1 MNRLQGKKI
10 LVGVSGGIAIY
21 KTLTLLS
28 LLNKEGA
35 QTRVVMTEGACQF
48 VTPLTFQTM
57 SKNKVYKDLFSEE
70 DHFIPHIDLT
80 RWADVFL
87 IAPATANILAKMARG
102 ISDDL
107 LSSTALAAHCPVLVS
122 PAMNVVMYRN
132 PATQENIQILRDRV
146 IGIIEPDT
154 GILACDEKGEGRMPE
169 AEDLARVLEDFFSP
183 KDLVG
188 TKILVTGGPT
198 REMIDP
204 VRFLSN
210 RSSGKQGIAIAREAA
225 RRGGEVTFVHG
236 PLQAPVPKGVED
248 VPITSTE
255 DLYLAVKDRF
265 DGAQALIM
273 AAAPADMTPVHYL
286 DQKMKKEGKS
296 GSFSLEFK
304 ETTDVLKTL
313 GGQKKDQ
320 VLVGFAAETQS
331 LEEYAK
337 KKLKEKNLDFIVA
350 NNVSA
355 QGAGFAGDTNI
366 VTVFT
371 KKDREDLPLQSKE
384 EVAREILD
392 RVVGLLPER
401 EAGK

>member
-28 LLNKEGA
+28 LLNKLGA
-35 QTRVVMTEGACQF
+35 QTRVVMTAGAGEF

-57 SKNKVYKDLFSEE
+57 SKNRVYMDLFSEE

-87 IAPATANILAKMARG
+87 IAPATANILAKMAHG

-132 PATQENIQILRDRV
+132 PATQENIQVLRNRG
-146 IGIIEPDT
+146 IGIIEPES
-154 GILACDEKGEGRMPE
+154 GLLACDEKGEGRMPE
-169 AEDLARVLEDFFSP
+169 AQDLAEVLDHFFSP
-183 KDLVG
+183 KDLDGVSL
-188 TKILVTGGPT
+188 LVTGGPT

-210 RSSGKQGIAIAREAA
+210 RSSGKQGIAIAREAVK
-225 RRGGEVTFVHG
+225 RGGDVTFVHG
-236 PLQAPVPKGVED
+236 PLQAPVPKGVKD
-248 VPITSTE
+248 VPVTSTE
-255 DLYLAVKDRF
+255 DLYLALKDRF
-265 DGAQALIM
+265 EATQALIM
-273 AAAPADMTPVHYL
+273 AAAPADMTPVQYM
-286 DQKMKKEGKS
+286 DQKMKKGEKVGN
-296 GSFSLEFK
+296 FSLALK

-313 GGQKKDQ
+313 GAEKKGQ
-320 VLVGFAAETQS
+320 VLVGFAAETQFV
-331 LEEYAK
+331 EEYAK

-350 NNVSA
+350 NDVSA
-355 QGAGFAGDTNI
+355 RGAGFAGDTNI
-366 VTVFT
+366 VTIFT
-371 KKDREDLPLQSKE
+371 KEDREDLPLQSKE
-384 EVAREILD
+384 EVARVIVD
-392 RVVGLLPER
+392 RVVLALQEKGIR
-401 EAGK
+401 R